1 MLKILEALRV
11 LRLRTMAMGGLLFCG
26 GVIGYGF
33 RLRCQSGGISFQGC
47 CDGLCYLCAT
57 LLWTVREEGVV
68 TSSPIGRDKC
78 ALFSDEHFGAAL
90 QYGIDKDFS
99 DGSSEACHIYD
110 MGASTTYAYATLVY
124 FSAYNA
130 KEFGKIVSVNQFQ
143 LKDVR
148 WDPELGGQ
156 NMELSWPLAVAK
168 SRKSAILGGQ
178 RVVGAIRR
186 LISHGGLD
194 GTKSVDATNQICRHR
209 TRSPD
214 LSPSSTKLE
223 TSQPNELDLSSIVVH
238 SCHPLSPGRRHPP
251 SLF

>member
-1 MLKILEALRV
+1 
-11 LRLRTMAMGGLLFCG
+11 
-26 GVIGYGF
+26 
-33 RLRCQSGGISFQGC
+33 
-47 CDGLCYLCAT
+47 
-57 LLWTVREEGVV
+57 
-68 TSSPIGRDKC
+68 
-78 ALFSDEHFGAAL
+78 
-90 QYGIDKDFS
+90 
-99 DGSSEACHIYD
+99 

-156 NMELSWPLAVAK
+156 NMELRLVEYFADESNKQVGNGVDARKSPKAMAKLKKQVKHTEEILSANTMAPISVESLYDDRDFSWPLAVAK